1 MYNME
6 TSCFYSSFIFIINV
20 LVAFYCGYYL
30 YATLFFALLMTSLLY
45 HIQSTPATKILD
57 KIAIFSI
64 VIYGGYI
71 FYQKISSPLERDPRL
86 SFLIVFTPLLVAF
99 MYYYGYLY
107 QCLCFCD
114 DPAQANLFHSVMHLI
129 VSLGHCCVCFL

>member
-1 MYNME
+1 ME

-20 LVAFYCGYYL
+20 LVAFYCGHYL

-45 HIQSTPATKILD
+45 HIQSTPATKFLD

-86 SFLIVFTPLLVAF
+86 SFLIVFTLLLVAF
-99 MYYYGYLY
+99 MYYYGFFAFK
-107 QCLCFCD
+107 FCPWFD
-114 DPAQANLFHSVMHLI
+114 AKSAIFIYNTYI
-129 VSLGHCCVCFL
+129 YIIIKCVLNI